1 MHLRITAVLDLLERR
16 HAPKAPQLTGLTVGD
31 VIAMLET
38 FDPAAPVM
46 VQGENGGF
54 EEVLGFRTTGVV
66 LNVNTAEGFGPHDLP
81 NDGARADLV
90 AVVLRSTER

>member
-1 MHLRITAVLDLLERR
+1 MLDLLERR
-16 HAPKAPQLTGLTVGD
+16 PLPKALQLAGLTVGD

-38 FDPAAPVM
+38 FDPSAPLL

-66 LNVNTAEGFGPHDLP
+66 LNVNSAEGFGPHDLP
-81 NDGARADLV
+81 DDGARPDLV
-90 AVVLRSTER
+90 AVVLRSAER

>member
-1 MHLRITAVLDLLERR
+1 MLDLLERR
-16 HAPKAPQLTGLTVGD
+16 PLRSAPRLTGLTVGD

-54 EEVLGFRTTGVV
+54 DEVLGFRTTGVV

-81 NDGARADLV
+81 DDGALADLV

>member
-1 MHLRITAVLDLLERR
+1 MENRAK
-16 HAPKAPQLTGLTVGD
+16 PKAPQLRGLTVGD

-46 VQGENGGF
+46 VQGESGGL

-66 LNVNTAEGFGPHDLP
+66 LNVNTADGFGPHDLP
-81 NDGARADLV
+81 DDGARADLV
-90 AVVLRSTER
+90 AVVLRSAER